1 MPTTD
6 LPITS
11 AAVSLS
17 IGDGTT
23 MAAFTARPAS
33 GGPYPGIIVLQEA
46 FGVNGHIRRV
56 AERFAAQGYVA
67 IAPELYHRTA
77 PGFEGSYTDFEAIR
91 PHMQA
96 LTEDGL
102 IADLRAAHEWL
113 HQDRQTQPNH
123 IVAVGF
129 CMGGRVA
136 FLANATLPLQAA
148 VSFYGGGI
156 APALLH
162 HAGALHGPMLFFWG
176 GLDKHIDA
184 TQRRAVIDAMTDA
197 GRPFLNVE
205 ISDADHGFF
214 CDERA
219 SYNARAA
226 NLAWDLTL
234 PFLRTREGK

>member
-1 MPTTD
+1 MPTTALETRSATVT
-6 LPITS
+6 LPIADDT
-11 AAVSLS
+11 L
-17 IGDGTT
+17 

-33 GGPYPGIIVLQEA
+33 GGPYPGLIVLQEA
-46 FGVNGHIRRV
+46 FGVNDHIRDV
-56 AERFAAQGYVA
+56 ATRFAAQGFVT
-67 IAPELYHRTA
+67 IAPELFHRTA
-77 PGFEGSYTDFEAIR
+77 PGFEGSYTDFDAIR
-91 PHMQA
+91 PHTQA
-96 LTEDGL
+96 MTEEGLT
-102 IADLRAAHEWL
+102 ADVKAAHDWL
-113 HQDRQTQPNH
+113 RSDPQTQPTQ
-123 IVAVGF
+123 IAAVGF

-162 HAGALHGPMLFFWG
+162 HATALHGPMLFFWG

-184 TQRRAVIDAMTDA
+184 TQRRAVVDTLTEA

-214 CDERA
+214 CDQRA

-226 NLAWDLTL
+226 ALAWDLTL
-234 PFLRTREGK
+234 TFLRSR

>member
-1 MPTTD
+1 MPTALETRSATLT
-6 LPITS
+6 LPVADDTF
-11 AAVSLS
+11 
-17 IGDGTT
+17 
-23 MAAFTARPAS
+23 MAAFTARPAG
-33 GGPYPGIIVLQEA
+33 GGPYPGLIVLQEA
-46 FGVNGHIRRV
+46 FGVNDHIRDV
-56 AERFAAQGYVA
+56 ATRFAAQGYVT
-67 IAPELYHRTA
+67 IAPELFHRTA

-102 IADLRAAHEWL
+102 TADVKAAHDWL
-113 HQDRQTQPNH
+113 RSDPQTQPTQ
-123 IVAVGF
+123 IAAVGF

-136 FLANATLPLQAA
+136 FLANATLPLQAG

-162 HAGALHGPMLFFWG
+162 HATALHGPMLFFWG

-184 TQRRAVIDAMTDA
+184 TQRRAVVDALTDA

-214 CDERA
+214 CDQRA
-219 SYNARAA
+219 SYNAQAA
-226 NLAWDLTL
+226 TLAWDLTL
-234 PFLRTREGK
+234 TFLRSR